1 MAYTTITKST
11 AHFDTN
17 LYQANGSGKTISG
30 MEFQPSL
37 VWTKNRDSASYIH
50 AVVDQVRGGTK
61 KLFPD
66 NNNAESTDANAITA
80 FTSDG
85 YTFGSSG
92 SFNNGTDDYVNWC
105 WKGNG
110 AGSSNSDGT
119 TTSTVSANTTAG
131 FSIVKYSG
139 SSSAKTIGHGLG
151 VVPEMIIVKTIS
163 SGYEWAVYHKD
174 TGHGKNLYLD
184 SNGGASNTTTFW
196 NNTAPTNSVFSVGG
210 QIIYT
215 NYSGQDYIAYCFAS
229 KPGYCKIGKYKSNSG
244 TSNAFVCTGF
254 KPSWLLV
261 KRVGTDSWIIV
272 DNKRNNIGGN
282 PTDEL
287 LLPDNS
293 TTELSDNINKVDLLS
308 NGFKVRPENGASAL
322 GYGSSDD
329 YIYMAFGQSLVGSNN
344 VPATAR

>member
-119 TTSTVSANTTAG
+119 TTST
-131 FSIVKYSG
+131 FSK
-139 SSSAKTIGHGLG
+139 H
-151 VVPEMIIVKTIS
+151 
-163 SGYEWAVYHKD
+163 
-174 TGHGKNLYLD
+174 
-184 SNGGASNTTTFW
+184 
-196 NNTAPTNSVFSVGG
+196 NSRF
-210 QIIYT
+210 
-215 NYSGQDYIAYCFAS
+215 F
-229 KPGYCKIGKYKSNSG
+229 NS
-244 TSNAFVCTGF
+244 
-254 KPSWLLV
+254 
-261 KRVGTDSWIIV
+261 
-272 DNKRNNIGGN
+272 
-282 PTDEL
+282 
-287 LLPDNS
+287 
-293 TTELSDNINKVDLLS
+293 
-308 NGFKVRPENGASAL
+308 
-322 GYGSSDD
+322 
-329 YIYMAFGQSLVGSNN
+329 
-344 VPATAR
+344 